1 MLDYFQGVWWKTV
14 IIRALNIY
22 TNVKLS
28 HSFIDPFINIFIQS
42 ITNAW
47 RLNPLSGQ
55 MSLYIWCMQF
65 FWINNYTSMLVL
77 HNSVFEYF
85 LMSWIQLFKIQN
97 TKRGGR
103 GPQQVPRL
111 PYARTFTSSNPLI
124 FQLPS
129 IQGGSLYL
137 LYAKEASFQ
146 LNVVTGSFLS
156 PHSVEVSL
164 DTSCQECFRAEMFS
178 I

>member
-1 MLDYFQGVWWKTV
+1 MPEGWTHYLAKCHFIFGVC
-14 IIRALNIY
+14 
-22 TNVKLS
+22 S
-28 HSFIDPFINIFIQS
+28 
-42 ITNAW
+42 
-47 RLNPLSGQ
+47 
-55 MSLYIWCMQF
+55 F

-178 I
+178 IYFRILWLPVCIWYNIQ